1 MLFLFKIYKRCLNYS
16 IMNNNTK
23 NYINKNNLTILT
35 MIDTIKV
42 SSKGQIVIP
51 ELIRKRLNIQEGTK
65 MVVIERDNKLIL
77 ELEED
82 FLKKIEEM
90 EIDKEKI
97 GWLKLAEKGM
107 GKIWDNDRDEEIWKM
122 YL

>member
-1 MLFLFKIYKRCLNYS
+1 MDD
-16 IMNNNTK
+16 NTK

-51 ELIRKRLNIQEGTK
+51 ELIRKRLNIKEGTK
-65 MVVIERDNKLIL
+65 MIVIERDNKLIL

-82 FLKKIEEM
+82 FLKKMEEM

-107 GKIWDNDRDEEIWKM
+107 GKIWDNDNDEEIWKM